1 MPKNQ
6 PQAIGTPYKSII
18 DTSAVSGL
26 SQGYLRKGCRD
37 GTIPHICVGTKFMI
51 NVPAL
56 FDMLGVPYQAIQ
68 L

>member
-6 PQAIGTPYKSII
+6 TSSIGTPYKSII
-18 DTSAVSGL
+18 DTAAVSGL
-26 SQGYLRKGCRD
+26 SRSYLRKGCKD
-37 GTIPHICVGTKFMI
+37 GTIPHICVGTKFMV

-56 FDMLGVPYQAIQ
+56 FDQLGVPYESIR